1 MIWLKRLLPFVILGV
16 AGLSFHL
23 IRRHEATD
31 RAKQEEKY
39 ANIAAQ
45 VWVASATYR
54 NNPDQFRLFRD
65 SLLSANGITVE
76 QMYDFIRKHKETP
89 EAIDQFAYKMQAGV
103 DSLVHFQDSLRRAR
117 ADSIR
122 ADSLAKADTLS
133 SEPQKHSDS
142 VPSSP
147 PKK

>member
-1 MIWLKRLLPFVILGV
+1 MILGV
-16 AGLSFHL
+16 VGLSFHL
-23 IRRHEATD
+23 VRLHEAD
-31 RAKQEEKY
+31 VRAKQEEKF
-39 ANIAAQ
+39 ASIAAQ

-54 NNPDQFRLFRD
+54 NNPDQFESFRD

-76 QMYDFIRKHKETP
+76 QMYDFIRKHKEAP
-89 EAIDQFAYKMQAGV
+89 EAIDQFAYKMQAKV
-103 DSLVHFQDSLRRAR
+103 DSLVQFQDSLRRAR

-122 ADSLAKADTLS
+122 ADSLAKADTLKN
-133 SEPQKHSDS
+133 EPQKRSDS